1 MLYFVNAKGNI
12 AKKKESAKVG
22 RIKIIRIRFL
32 NIKYLRDNTMWNGKK
47 LTIIKLLISLMLF
60 YGAMIYEKPAINRLY
75 VYMIIYGLYVLIN
88 IIRFKANIKTG
99 LLLTFIIEIGL
110 IYLLESKSRYLINYY
125 FHLFYIF
132 IFIQSFISLKSKDSI
147 IIGSIGFFVS
157 ILKFIVLLY
166 YKPTMGNISQSGF
179 FIITNIFII
188 LLVKFVTFYKE
199 EKENKEKLY
208 EELLIANETL
218 REYSRKI
225 EELAIIEER
234 NRIARDLHDTI
245 GHSMTGVIMG
255 MEIVDE
261 LIEED
266 IDKAREMVKYLKG
279 TARDN
284 LVKVREVVETL
295 KSDDDISKGVESIQE
310 LIDSFTRNSNVDIIF
325 AIEGERVKVTPDI
338 NIALYRAIQEGLTN
352 GVRHGQAT
360 EFNITLKYEDDFIEL
375 FMKDN
380 GTGATTIEKGQ
391 GLKGMEERFLSL
403 GGEVKF
409 YSEDGFILRGNIPLE
424 VVHSDQC
431 SNS

>member
-1 MLYFVNAKGNI
+1 
-12 AKKKESAKVG
+12 
-22 RIKIIRIRFL
+22 
-32 NIKYLRDNTMWNGKK
+32 
-47 LTIIKLLISLMLF
+47 
-60 YGAMIYEKPAINRLY
+60 
-75 VYMIIYGLYVLIN
+75 
-88 IIRFKANIKTG
+88 
-99 LLLTFIIEIGL
+99 
-110 IYLLESKSRYLINYY
+110 
-125 FHLFYIF
+125 
-132 IFIQSFISLKSKDSI
+132 
-147 IIGSIGFFVS
+147 
-157 ILKFIVLLY
+157 
-166 YKPTMGNISQSGF
+166 MGNISQSGF